1 MSDRLKTYS
10 RFVKIEHT
18 LFSFP
23 LLLSGALL
31 TAEALSWR
39 VLLLILL
46 AGTGARTAA
55 LGLNRILDRR
65 IDRRNARTAGRELPS
80 GQMTLAEA
88 SFVTGAGVLFYLV
101 AAYAISPKCLV
112 LSPIPL
118 AVFLLYPLMKRF
130 TMWAHLGVGAAL
142 AMGPLGAWYAVKL
155 DFHDYPRVLLLCLF
169 TFFWVAGFD
178 IIYATLDVDFDREDG
193 LHSLPSRLDKDRAL
207 AVSFAFHVLAFL
219 LLGVLYWTAM
229 EGPIA
234 AVLLVAIGL
243 LLLLEHRRASDV
255 ELAFFKINAVI
266 GFVVLGFVWTGVG
279 LHS

>member
-1 MSDRLKTYS
+1 MQDRLTTYS

-31 TAEALSWR
+31 AEEALTWR

-55 LGLNRILDRR
+55 LGTNRILDRA
-65 IDRRNARTAGRELPS
+65 IDRRNPRTAGRELPS

-88 SFVTGAGVLFYLV
+88 SLVTGIGVTVYLV
-101 AAYAISPKCLV
+101 AAFAISPKCL
-112 LSPIPL
+112 LFSPVPL
-118 AVFLLYPLMKRF
+118 AIFLLYPLMKRF
-130 TMWAHLGVGAAL
+130 TMWAHLGVGTAL
-142 AMGPLGAWYAVKL
+142 AMGPLGAWYAVQL

-169 TFFWVAGFD
+169 TLFWVAGFD
-178 IIYATLDVDFDREDG
+178 IIYATLDVDFDQSDR
-193 LHSLPSRLDKDRAL
+193 LYSLPSRLGKKRAL
-207 AVSFAFHVLAFL
+207 AVSFAFHVVAFL

-229 EGPIA
+229 EGSLAAVFLVGIA
-234 AVLLVAIGL
+234 A
-243 LLLLEHRRASDV
+243 LLLLEHRKATSV
-255 ELAFFKINAVI
+255 EFAFFKINALI
-266 GFVVLGFVWTGVG
+266 GFVVLGFVWAGVG

>member
-1 MSDRLKTYS
+1 MQDRLKTYG

-31 TAEALSWR
+31 AEEALTWR

-55 LGLNRILDRR
+55 LGTNRILDRA
-65 IDRRNARTAGRELPS
+65 IDRRNPRTAGRELPS

-88 SFVTGAGVLFYLV
+88 SLVTGIGATVYLG
-101 AAYAISPKCLV
+101 AAFAISPKCL
-112 LSPIPL
+112 LFSPIPL
-118 AVFLLYPLMKRF
+118 AIFLLYPLMKRF

-142 AMGPLGAWYAVKL
+142 AMGPLGAWYAVQL

-169 TFFWVAGFD
+169 TLFWVAGFD
-178 IIYATLDVDFDREDG
+178 IIYATLDVDFDQSDR
-193 LHSLPSRLDKDRAL
+193 LYSLPSRLGRKRAL
-207 AVSFAFHVLAFL
+207 AVSFAFHVVAFL

-229 EGPIA
+229 EGSLAAVFLVGIA
-234 AVLLVAIGL
+234 A
-243 LLLLEHRRASDV
+243 LLLLEHRKATSV
-255 ELAFFKINAVI
+255 ELAFFKINALI
-266 GFVVLGFVWTGVG
+266 GFVVLGFVWAGVG
-279 LHS
+279 LHF